1 MTIKEIDAA
10 IEEGE
15 SLKQIA
21 QAYSEI
27 ANIKIKKIRADVER
41 NRVFFQEISKVYA
54 LIKQLAL
61 QRKISIAKHKKMV
74 SIVLTSNYRFYGSIN
89 SDLLEFFVN
98 TNRKLDSDHI
108 YLGKAA
114 IEYFRAQP
122 VSTNPDSIGSS
133 HKEVL
138 LKDDQPDANEL
149 LALANLLSDYNQVL
163 VFYSSM
169 KSLLVQIPT
178 VTDITA
184 SSSKTGSEQK
194 VTGNEKQTTKNELTR
209 FIFEPELPKIL
220 QFFDSQI
227 ITLLLEGTFLESELS
242 RTASRFI
249 SMDQAE
255 TEANKLIK
263 QYQGN
268 KSYAKRNADNNTI
281 LENFAAMAAI
291 RKERND
297 KSTYPG

>member
-10 IEEGE
+10 IEEGG

-27 ANIKIKKIRADVER
+27 ANIKIKKIRADVLR
-41 NRVFFQEISKVYA
+41 NRVFFQEISQVYA

-61 QRKISIAKHKKMV
+61 QKKISIVKQKRMV

-89 SDLLEFFVN
+89 SDLLEFFAN
-98 TNRKLDSDHI
+98 STRKLTSDHI

-122 VSTNPDSIGSS
+122 ISANYR
-133 HKEVL
+133 EVF

-149 LALANLLSDYNQVL
+149 LALANLLSGYNQVL
-163 VFYSSM
+163 VFYSTM
-169 KSLLVQIPT
+169 KSLLVQVPT
-178 VTDITA
+178 ALDITA
-184 SSSKTGSEQK
+184 SSLLPETTKT
-194 VTGNEKQTTKNELTR
+194 NEKNNKAITR

-249 SMDQAE
+249 SMDEAE

-263 QYQGN
+263 QYQTS
-268 KSYAKRNADNNTI
+268 KAYAKRNMDNNTI
-281 LENFAAMAAI
+281 LENFAAMAAA
-291 RKERND
+291 RKGNHA
-297 KSTYPG
+297 